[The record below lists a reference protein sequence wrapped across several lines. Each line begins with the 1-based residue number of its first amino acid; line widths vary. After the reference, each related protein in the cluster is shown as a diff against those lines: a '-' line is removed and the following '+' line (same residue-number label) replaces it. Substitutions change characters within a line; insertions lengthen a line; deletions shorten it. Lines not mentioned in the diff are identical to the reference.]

1 MTGELSGWV
10 RTMTGSVSQGD
21 SPVEQFLVGWE
32 GVLVGGDADE
42 VVDGLG
48 RVMEE
53 MLDCDE
59 LIDPTLERDART
71 ETVRFEVIVDAEDVL
86 DAMQKATYLV
96 RSCLHGAGVGTPSWP
111 SAGDIQRSR
120 LSLRFAHDPSIEQ
133 LADA

>member
-1 MTGELSGWV
+1 MTGELGSWI
-10 RTMTGSVSQGD
+10 RTMTSVNHGVSAA
-21 SPVEQFLVGWE
+21 EQFLVGWD
-32 GVLVGGDADE
+32 GVLVGGNPED

-48 RVMEE
+48 RVMDE

-59 LIDPTLERDART
+59 LIDPTLERDAQT

-111 SAGDIQRSR
+111 SADDIERSS
-120 LSLRFAHDPSIEQ
+120 LSLRFEHDPSIEH